1 MNNWKIKSKEVK
13 SKDRRSEGVYDFF
26 HNPID
31 LPFLLQGNV
40 IFFKVEAL
48 GLQLLLSIDLFF
60 SSSCLLTMKKK
71 EEKRRKKKE
80 KRKKKKK
87 KN

>member
-1 MNNWKIKSKEVK
+1 MI
-13 SKDRRSEGVYDFF
+13 FF

-31 LPFLLQGNV
+31 LPFLLQCNV

-71 EEKRRKKKE
+71 EEKS
-80 KRKKKKK
+80 RKKKKK
-87 KN
+87 ERKRNKRIRKRHLLPFLD